1 MPENAGELQATG
13 RFQKGSS
20 GNPRGKAK
28 GTKNRATL
36 AAEQLLQGELESICR
51 RLIQEATSGNMQ
63 AIKMILDRVLPPKRN
78 SYISFKLPDLD
89 DSSGFLHAIDSVM
102 KAVSQGNL
110 SVEDAEALTKMID
123 IYIRA
128 KEAYEY
134 EERLSKIEQKF
145 QP

>member
-1 MPENAGELQATG
+1 MPENAGELQAKG
-13 RFQKGSS
+13 RFQKGCS

-78 SYISFKLPDLD
+78 SYTSFYLPNFD
-89 DSSGFLHAIDSVM
+89 DSTGILHAIDSIM

-110 SVEDAEALTKMID
+110 SVEDAEMLTRMVD
-123 IYIRA
+123 TYMRA
-128 KEAYEY
+128 KETYDY
-134 EERLSKIEQKF
+134 EERLSKFEQKF
-145 QP
+145 KT

>member
-1 MPENAGELQATG
+1 MPENAGELQAKG
-13 RFQKGSS
+13 RFQKGCS

-28 GTKNRATL
+28 GIKNRATL

-51 RLIQEATSGNMQ
+51 RLIQEATAGNMQ

-89 DSSGFLHAIDSVM
+89 DSSGVLSAIDYVM
-102 KAVSQGNL
+102 KALSRGNL

-128 KEAYEY
+128 KETHDY
-134 EERLSKIEQKF
+134 EERLLKIEQRF
-145 QP
+145 QS